1 MTEICF
7 CVIKFFGNIPNRI
20 LKKDEVLRG
29 MLELG
34 YTYLSNL
41 WLKLQ
46 TVKKNTVD
54 THCSACSDITGHFL
68 VPKSWLIKTSN

>member
-7 CVIKFFGNIPNRI
+7 CVIKLFGNIPNKI

-46 TVKKNTVD
+46 TVFKKMQLIRTVL
-54 THCSACSDITGHFL
+54 HA
-68 VPKSWLIKTSN
+68 VKTLQATYSYCKVG